1 MQVDGERELF
11 KLLVKSVEE
20 LDWQTVHREWC
31 EAGYD
36 RVQLKDRELWLEV
49 KRGQRTHS
57 QLENIVQNQIKLAG
71 FEVTLTRNWANK
83 HDRRLGL
90 RVVDKSEGREPY
102 GKIAFTVLGF
112 TWIETCVRAQ
122 YLLHLLGIDTH
133 FGRKV

>member
-11 KLLVKSVEE
+11 KMLVKSVES
-20 LDWQTVHREWC
+20 LDWQTVHQEWC

-36 RVQLKDRELWLEV
+36 RVELKDRDIWLEV

-57 QLENIVQNQIKLAG
+57 QLESIVQNQIKLAG
-71 FEVTLTRNWANK
+71 FEVTQTRNWADR

-90 RVVDKSEGREPY
+90 KVVDKLGHEPW
-102 GKIAFTVLGF
+102 GKVTFTVLGF

-133 FGRKV
+133 YRRAQ